1 MECWRRG
8 ATIASVLHHSL
19 PPSLHVVMPCDL
31 NEELICAFVDGE
43 LPADDCARL
52 VEHVKLCSRCARL
65 RETFASTKALLRQR
79 VPTEDAPTHFWAQ
92 VCRRLDA
99 VHPPAY
105 SHAPSF
111 RWAFALAACLAVMAL
126 GGVAM
131 RMRHRAQ
138 PLIPAELVHIYDTHR
153 RSPCLEERVV
163 HDPAQGARWLTQ
175 TVGYEVPA
183 VNYTSAG
190 YELSRV
196 TSCVCFSVNRHVAVP
211 ERGALMA
218 FRRGRQDWRVCLFI
232 HRASVFD
239 VPAGQTLNAGGRSV
253 VVAQESSY
261 NIISWKSG
269 DRIFSIVSDLPREEL
284 LQLSHIKPCGQ
295 TR

>member
-1 MECWRRG
+1 MQ
-8 ATIASVLHHSL
+8 
-19 PPSLHVVMPCDL
+19 CDL

-52 VEHVKLCSRCARL
+52 AEHVVQCARCARL
-65 RETFASTKALLRQR
+65 REAFASTKNLLRQR
-79 VPTEDAPTHFWAQ
+79 VPTEDAPAHFWAQ

-99 VHPPAY
+99 IPAPAR
-105 SHAPSF
+105 SRTRTF

-126 GGVAM
+126 GSAAR

-153 RSPCLEERVV
+153 QAPCAEERVV
-163 HDPAQGARWLTQ
+163 HDPAQGARWLTE

-196 TSCVCFSVNRHVAVP
+196 TSCICFSVNRHVAVP
-211 ERGALMA
+211 EKGALMA
-218 FRRGRQDWRVCLFI
+218 FRRGQQDWRVCLFI

-239 VPAGQTLNAGGRSV
+239 VPVGQTVSVGGQNV
-253 VVAQESSY
+253 VVTADSNC

-284 LQLSHIKPCGQ
+284 LKLSHIKPCEQ

>member
-1 MECWRRG
+1 MQ
-8 ATIASVLHHSL
+8 
-19 PPSLHVVMPCDL
+19 CDL

-43 LPADDCARL
+43 LPPDDRAQL
-52 VEHVKLCSRCARL
+52 AEHVQQCARCARL
-65 RETFASTKALLRQR
+65 RETFASTKTLLRQR
-79 VPTEDAPTHFWAQ
+79 VPTEDPPAHFWAQ

-99 VHPPAY
+99 VHAPIP
-105 SHAPSF
+105 SHARTF
-111 RWAFALAACLAVMAL
+111 RWAFALAACLAVIAL
-126 GGVAM
+126 GSVAL

-153 RSPCLEERVV
+153 QSPCEEECVV

-175 TVGYEVPA
+175 NVGYEVPA
-183 VNYTSAG
+183 VNYTAAG

-196 TSCVCFSVNRHVAVP
+196 TSCVCFSVNRNVAVP
-211 ERGALMA
+211 EKGALMA
-218 FRRGRQDWRVCLFI
+218 FRRGQLDWRVCLFI

-239 VPAGQTLNAGGRSV
+239 VPIGQMVRVGEQSV
-253 VVAQESSY
+253 VVTQAGGC

-269 DRIFSIVSDLPREEL
+269 DRIFSIVSDLPQKEL
-284 LQLSHIKPCGQ
+284 LKLSHIKPCER